1 MEFILGIKEKGINTE
16 YYLIDNKRLSLAGE
30 YDNEKEKH

>member
-16 YYLIDNKRLSLAGE
+16 YYLIDNKKVKFSWGI
-30 YDNEKEKH
+30 